1 MLNVKVKYFGPLIET
16 DITLRPLTVFIGE
29 NNAGKSYIAL
39 LNYAIFSSFTRSRNR
54 FRSFGSLRRMYRPSS
69 LELDEK
75 EQIELNTLLTKQ
87 NEIDFD
93 ELPKIIQNEIDKGVK
108 QLCEQLSEQ
117 LGREIQRCFGSKLS
131 DLIRPRCHKRF
142 ELIIES
148 NQSDLRLEFKFQD
161 GGLALHNAVY
171 SLTGTKFSLNKLH
184 PVLEELS
191 YPALINSLVLHCFR
205 DLLETPYYFPAA
217 RSGILQSHKALA
229 GIVMSNLSLVG
240 IEPIE
245 IPRLTGAVL
254 DFISDLLT
262 IEKRPRIRFLKSKL
276 LSQIATF
283 LEEEVSHGQ
292 IDIDQPDSSIEYPE
306 FVYEANGNRIP
317 IHRTSSM
324 VSEIA
329 PIVLFLKYIISPRN
343 LISLQNLLIIEE
355 PEAHLHPENQRILAR
370 AISQMVNAGLHVLV
384 TTHSDY
390 FLQQLSNCIRMSSKP
405 SAARKLGYT
414 KKDQLPSESVGAYLF
429 SFRKN
434 RPGAETKELP
444 VSKSDGIP
452 EDAFVQI
459 AEAIYD
465 ETVKL
470 D

>member
-1 MLNVKVKYFGPLIET
+1 MYSSRSEL
-16 DITLRPLTVFIGE
+16 GE
-29 NNAGKSYIAL
+29 
-39 LNYAIFSSFTRSRNR
+39 R
-54 FRSFGSLRRMYRPSS
+54 
-69 LELDEK
+69 
-75 EQIELNTLLTKQ
+75 EQRELNDLLAKKK
-87 NEIDFD
+87 EVGFE
-93 ELPKIIQNEIDKGVK
+93 ELPKAIQNAVDKGFK
-108 QLCEQLSEQ
+108 QVCEQLPEQ
-117 LGREIQRCFGSKLS
+117 LSSEIQRCFGSELS

-148 NQSDLRLEFKFQD
+148 SQPDLRLEFKFQD
-161 GGLALHNAVY
+161 GSLSLRNPVY
-171 SLTGTKFSLNKLH
+171 SLTGIKFSLSRFR
-184 PVLEELS
+184 PVPEEMPYS
-191 YPALINSLVLHCFR
+191 FFINSLVQHCFR

-229 GIVMSNLSLVG
+229 GIMMSRLPLVG

-245 IPRLTGAVL
+245 IPRLTGVVT
-254 DFISDLLT
+254 DFISDLLNLET
-262 IEKRPRIRFLKSKL
+262 RPRKSNL
-276 LSQIATF
+276 LNEIAAF
-283 LEEEVSHGQ
+283 LEQEVSRGT
-292 IDIDQPDSSIEYPE
+292 IDVDQPVSGAEYPE
-306 FVYEANGNRIP
+306 FVYEANGNRFP

-329 PIVLFLKYIISPRN
+329 PIVLFLKYIIRPK
-343 LISLQNLLIIEE
+343 NLLIIEE

-434 RPGAETKELP
+434 RPGAETKDLP
-444 VSKSDGIP
+444 VSKNEGIP

>member
-1 MLNVKVKYFGPLIET
+1 MLNVKVKYFGPLIEA
-16 DITLRPLTVFIGE
+16 DVALRPLTVFIGE
-29 NNAGKSYIAL
+29 NNSGKSYIAL
-39 LNYAIFSSFTRSRNR
+39 LNYAIFASFGRSRILYR
-54 FRSFGSLRRMYRPSS
+54 FDPFRRVYPSRF
-69 LELDEK
+69 ELDEQ
-75 EQIELNTLLTKQ
+75 EQRELNDLLEKRK
-87 NEIDFD
+87 EVCFD
-93 ELPKIIQNEIDKGVK
+93 ELPNVIQKDVDKGVK
-108 QLCEQLSEQ
+108 QLCEQLPEQ
-117 LGREIQRCFGSKLS
+117 LSSEIQRCFGSEFS
-131 DLIRPRCHKRF
+131 DLIRPKCRKRF

-161 GGLALHNAVY
+161 GGLALHNASY
-171 SLTGTKFSLNKLH
+171 SLTGIKFPLSSLR
-184 PVLEELS
+184 PVPEDLP
-191 YPALINSLVLHCFR
+191 YPVLINSLVQHYFQ
-205 DLLETPYYFPAA
+205 DLLEIPYYFPAA

-229 GIVMSNLSLVG
+229 GIMVSRLPLVG
-240 IEPIE
+240 IESIE
-245 IPRLTGAVL
+245 IPRLTGVVA
-254 DFISDLLT
+254 DFISDLITLET
-262 IEKRPRIRFLKSKL
+262 RPRIGTRSRESSS
-276 LSQIATF
+276 LSEIAVF
-283 LEEEVSHGQ
+283 LEQEVSRGT
-292 IDIDQPDSSIEYPE
+292 IDVDQSVAGAEYPE
-306 FVYEANGNRIP
+306 FVYEANGNRFP

-329 PIVLFLKYIISPRN
+329 PIVLFLKYIVS
-343 LISLQNLLIIEE
+343 SKDLLIIEE

-444 VSKSDGIP
+444 VSKNEGIP

-470 D
+470 DD

>member
-1 MLNVKVKYFGPLIET
+1 ML
-16 DITLRPLTVFIGE
+16 
-29 NNAGKSYIAL
+29 
-39 LNYAIFSSFTRSRNR
+39 FSASFTRSRGFHR
-54 FRSFGSLRRMYRPSS
+54 FGSFRRVFPSRS
-69 LELDEK
+69 ELDEQ
-75 EQIELNTLLTKQ
+75 EQRELNDLLEKR
-87 NEIDFD
+87 NEVGFD
-93 ELPKIIQNEIDKGVK
+93 ELPNAIQNEIDKGVK
-108 QLCEQLSEQ
+108 QLCEQLPEQ
-117 LGREIQRCFGSKLS
+117 LSSEIQRCFGSELS

-148 NQSDLRLEFKFQD
+148 KQSDLRLEFKFQD
-161 GGLALHNAVY
+161 GGLALHNAAY
-171 SLTGTKFSLNKLH
+171 SLMGIKFPLNRLRPVPEEMPY
-184 PVLEELS
+184 PVL
-191 YPALINSLVLHCFR
+191 INNLVQSCFR
-205 DLLETPYYFPAA
+205 DLWETPYYFPAA

-229 GIVMSNLSLVG
+229 GIMVSRLPLVG
-240 IEPIE
+240 IESIE
-245 IPRLTGAVL
+245 IPRLTGVVA
-254 DFISDLLT
+254 DFISDLINLET
-262 IEKRPRIRFLKSKL
+262 RPRIGTRPRKSIS
-276 LSQIATF
+276 LSEIAAF
-283 LEEEVSHGQ
+283 LEQEVSRGT
-292 IDIDQPDSSIEYPE
+292 IDVDQPVSGAEYPE

-324 VSEIA
+324 VFEIA
-329 PIVLFLKYIISPRN
+329 PIVLFLKYIVS
-343 LISLQNLLIIEE
+343 SKDLLIIEE

-370 AISQMVNAGLHVLV
+370 AISQMINAGLHVLV

-405 SAARKLGYT
+405 SAAKKLGYT

>member
-1 MLNVKVKYFGPLIET
+1 MLNVKVKYFGPLIKA
-16 DITLRPLTVFIGE
+16 DIALRPLTVFIGE

-39 LNYAIFSSFTRSRNR
+39 LNYAIFSSFSRPRR
-54 FRSFGSLRRMYRPSS
+54 FHHFSSLRRMYSRS
-69 LELDEK
+69 EFG
-75 EQIELNTLLTKQ
+75 EQEQRELNDLLAKKK
-87 NEIDFD
+87 EVCFD
-93 ELPKIIQNEIDKGVK
+93 ELPNVIQKAVDKGFK
-108 QLCEQLSEQ
+108 QICEQLPEQ
-117 LGREIQRCFGSKLS
+117 LSSEIQRCFGSELS
-131 DLIRPRCHKRF
+131 DLIRSRYHKRF

-148 NQSDLRLEFKFQD
+148 SQPNLRLEFKLQD
-161 GGLALHNAVY
+161 GALTLRNPVY
-171 SLTGTKFSLNKLH
+171 SLTGIKLSLNRLR
-184 PVLEELS
+184 PVPEEMP
-191 YPALINSLVLHCFR
+191 YPVFVLINSLIQHYFQ
-205 DLLETPYYFPAA
+205 DLLEIPYYFPAA

-229 GIVMSNLSLVG
+229 GIMVSRLPLVG

-245 IPRLTGAVL
+245 IPRLTGVVA
-254 DFISDLLT
+254 DFISNLITLET
-262 IEKRPRIRFLKSKL
+262 RPRIGTRSRKSSS
-276 LSQIATF
+276 LSEIAAF
-283 LEEEVSHGQ
+283 LEQEVSRGT
-292 IDIDQPDSSIEYPE
+292 IDIDQSASNAEYPE
-306 FVYEANGNRIP
+306 FVYEANGNRFP
-317 IHRTSSM
+317 MHRASSM

-329 PIVLFLKYIISPRN
+329 PIVLFLKYIINSKD
-343 LISLQNLLIIEE
+343 LLIIEE

-370 AISQMVNAGLHVLV
+370 AISQMINAGLHVLV

-405 SAARKLGYT
+405 SAAKKLGYT
-414 KKDQLPSESVGAYLF
+414 KKDQLPLESVGAYLF

>member
-1 MLNVKVKYFGPLIET
+1 MLNVKVKYFGPLIEAN
-16 DITLRPLTVFIGE
+16 IALRPLTVFIGE

-39 LNYAIFSSFTRSRNR
+39 LSYAIFSSFTRSRNR
-54 FRSFGSLRRMYRPSS
+54 FRSFGSLRRVYRPSF
-69 LELDEK
+69 ELDEK
-75 EQIELNTLLTKQ
+75 EQMELNALWTKQ
-87 NEIDFD
+87 NEIDFG

-108 QLCEQLSEQ
+108 QFCEHLPEQLSS
-117 LGREIQRCFGSKLS
+117 EIQRCFGSELS

-148 NQSDLRLEFKFQD
+148 KQSALRLEFKFQD

-171 SLTGTKFSLNKLH
+171 SLKGTKFPSNKLH

-217 RSGILQSHKALA
+217 RSGILQSHKSLA
-229 GIVMSNLSLVG
+229 GIVMSNLSLAG
-240 IEPIE
+240 IESIE

-254 DFISDLLT
+254 DFISDLLN
-262 IEKRPRIRFLKSKL
+262 IEKRPHIRFRNSRL

-283 LEEEVSHGQ
+283 LEEEVSYGQ

-329 PIVLFLKYIISPRN
+329 PIVLFLKYIISPK
-343 LISLQNLLIIEE
+343 NLLIIEE

-444 VSKSDGIP
+444 VSKSEGIP

-459 AEAIYD
+459 AESIYD

-470 D
+470 DD

>member
-1 MLNVKVKYFGPLIET
+1 MLNVKVKYFGPLIEA
-16 DITLRPLTVFIGE
+16 DIALRPLTVFIGE

-39 LNYAIFSSFTRSRNR
+39 LNYAIFSSFGRSRGLYR
-54 FRSFGSLRRMYRPSS
+54 FGSFRPIYLPNRS
-69 LELDEK
+69 ELDEQ
-75 EQIELNTLLTKQ
+75 EQRELNDLLEKRK
-87 NEIDFD
+87 EVCFD
-93 ELPKIIQNEIDKGVK
+93 ELPNVIQNDIAKGFK
-108 QLCEQLSEQ
+108 QLCEQLPEQ
-117 LGREIQRCFGSKLS
+117 LSSEIQRCFGSELS
-131 DLIRPRCHKRF
+131 DLIRPKCRKRF

-148 NQSDLRLEFKFQD
+148 DQLDLRLEFKFQD
-161 GGLALHNAVY
+161 GGLTLRNAAS
-171 SLTGTKFSLNKLH
+171 SLTGIKFPLRSLR
-184 PVLEELS
+184 PVPEEMP
-191 YPALINSLVLHCFR
+191 YPVLINSLVQHCFQ
-205 DLLETPYYFPAA
+205 DLLEIPYYFPAA

-229 GIVMSNLSLVG
+229 GIMVSRLPLVG

-245 IPRLTGAVL
+245 IPRLTGVVA
-254 DFISDLLT
+254 DFISNLITLET
-262 IEKRPRIRFLKSKL
+262 RPRIGTRSRKSSS
-276 LSQIATF
+276 LSEIAVF
-283 LEEEVSHGQ
+283 LEQEVSRGT
-292 IDIDQPDSSIEYPE
+292 IDVDQPVAGAEYPE
-306 FVYEANGNRIP
+306 FVYEVNGNRFP
-317 IHRTSSM
+317 MHRVSSM

-329 PIVLFLKYIISPRN
+329 PIVLFLKYIIRLN
-343 LISLQNLLIIEE
+343 NLLIIEE
-355 PEAHLHPENQRILAR
+355 PEAHLHPNNQRILAR

-405 SAARKLGYT
+405 SVAKKLDYT

-444 VSKSDGIP
+444 VSKSEGIP

>member
-1 MLNVKVKYFGPLIET
+1 MLNVKVKYFGPLIEA
-16 DITLRPLTVFIGE
+16 DVALRPLTVFIGE
-29 NNAGKSYIAL
+29 NNAGKSYMAL
-39 LNYAIFSSFTRSRNR
+39 LNYAILASFSRSHKLHR
-54 FRSFGSLRRMYRPSS
+54 FSPLRRVYKLS
-69 LELDEK
+69 
-75 EQIELNTLLTKQ
+75 EQEQRQLNALLTEQ
-87 NEIDFD
+87 NEVGFD
-93 ELPKIIQNEIDKGVK
+93 ELSQTTQNDINRGVQ
-108 QLCEQLSEQ
+108 QLCNQLSEQ
-117 LGREIQRCFGSKLS
+117 LGSEIQRCFGSELS

-148 NQSDLRLEFKFQD
+148 SQPALRLEFRFQD
-161 GGLALHNAVY
+161 GGLVLHNAAY
-171 SLTGTKFSLNKLH
+171 SLTGTKFPLNRLR
-184 PVLEELS
+184 
-191 YPALINSLVLHCFR
+191 PAHADRLYTDLINSLVQYCFR
-205 DLLETPYYFPAA
+205 DLLKMPYYFPAA

-229 GIVMSNLSLVG
+229 GIMVSRLPLVG
-240 IEPIE
+240 IESIE
-245 IPRLTGAVL
+245 IPRLTGVVA
-254 DFISDLLT
+254 DFISDLINL
-262 IEKRPRIRFLKSKL
+262 EKRPRIKSRKSSPL
-276 LSQIATF
+276 IQIATF
-283 LEEEVSHGQ
+283 LEQEVSRGE
-292 IDIDQPDSSIEYPE
+292 IDVDQVDSGAEYPE
-306 FVYEANGNRIP
+306 FVYETNGNRIP

-329 PIVLFLKYIISPRN
+329 PIVLFLKHIIRSEA
-343 LISLQNLLIIEE
+343 LLIIEE

-390 FLQQLSNCIRMSSKP
+390 FLQQLSNCIRMASKP
-405 SAARKLGYT
+405 SVAKKLGYT

-444 VSKSDGIP
+444 VSKSEGIP

-459 AEAIYD
+459 AESIYD

>member
-1 MLNVKVKYFGPLIET
+1 MLNVKVKYFGPLIEA
-16 DITLRPLTVFIGE
+16 DIALRPLTVFIGE

-39 LNYAIFSSFTRSRNR
+39 LNYAIFASFSRSRSR
-54 FRSFGSLRRMYRPSS
+54 FHSFGSLRRMYRPSS
-69 LELDEK
+69 LKLDEQ
-75 EQIELNTLLTKQ
+75 EQIELSALLTNQ

-93 ELPKIIQNEIDKGVK
+93 QLPKIIRNEIDKGVK

-117 LGREIQRCFGSKLS
+117 LSREIQRCFGSELS
-131 DLIRPRCHKRF
+131 DLIRPKCHRRF
-142 ELIIES
+142 ELIIGS

-161 GGLALHNAVY
+161 GGLVLHNAVY
-171 SLTGTKFSLNKLH
+171 SLMGTKFSLDEFH
-184 PVLEELS
+184 PILEDLS
-191 YPALINSLVLHCFR
+191 YPALINGLVLHFFQ

-262 IEKRPRIRFLKSKL
+262 IDKRSRIRLRRSRR

-329 PIVLFLKYIISPRN
+329 PIVLFLKYIIS
-343 LISLQNLLIIEE
+343 SKNLLIIEE
-355 PEAHLHPENQRILAR
+355 PEAHLHPENQRLLAR

-405 SAARKLGYT
+405 SVAKKLGYT
-414 KKDQLPSESVGAYLF
+414 KKDQLPLESVGAYLF

-444 VSKSDGIP
+444 VSESEGIP
-452 EDAFVQI
+452 EDAFIQI